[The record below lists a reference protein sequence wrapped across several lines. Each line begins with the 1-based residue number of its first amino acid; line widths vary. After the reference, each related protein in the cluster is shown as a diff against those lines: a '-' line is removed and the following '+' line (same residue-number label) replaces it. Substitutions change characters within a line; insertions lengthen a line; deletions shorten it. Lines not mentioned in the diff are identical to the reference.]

1 VLSDRATRRRLVV
14 FAVLIGLCLVLL
26 VVSGSAPV
34 REFRRGI
41 QFAVSPMQDTLADGT
56 RSVTAVLGA
65 FSEVDTLRRENDE
78 LRFSVERLEDEIAS
92 LETVMDENKSL
103 ARMLDVKRSLDHET
117 VAAEVTS
124 YSSTQFE
131 RLVTLDRGSEA
142 GIVARAP
149 VLSEGGALAGRV
161 LDVGQGWAEVMLL
174 SDPRMNVAGL
184 DSRTKATGDVSGRLD
199 SPLEMTAIQ
208 RTDQV
213 DDADKIVTLGA
224 VVGRRFRSPYPKGL
238 LIGRVL
244 AVREEPGE
252 ILKTA
257 LVQPAADLEHLQRV
271 LVITDHVQPRQ
282 RSDQPEDETGQD
294 ETAGDEESLDA

>member
-1 VLSDRATRRRLVV
+1 MLRDRATRRHLFVLVV
-14 FAVLIGLCLVLL
+14 LVGLCLVML
-26 VVSGSAPV
+26 VVSGSAPI

-56 RSVTAVLGA
+56 RSVTAVIGA
-65 FSEVDTLRRENDE
+65 FSEIDSLRRENDE
-78 LRFSVERLEDEIAS
+78 LRFNVERLEDQIAS
-92 LETVMDENKSL
+92 LETVMDENTSL
-103 ARMLDVKRSLDHET
+103 AKLLGVKKSLDHKT
-117 VAAEVTS
+117 VAAGVTS

-131 RLVTLDRGSEA
+131 RVVTLDKGEEA

-149 VLSEGGALAGRV
+149 VLSEGGALAGRII
-161 LDVGQGWAEVMLL
+161 DVGQGWAEVMLL
-174 SDPRMNVAGL
+174 SDPRMTVAGL
-184 DSRTKATGDVSGRLD
+184 DSRTAATGDVSGRLD

-213 DDADKIVTLGA
+213 EVTDRIVTLGA
-224 VVGRRFRSPYPKGL
+224 SVGRRFRSPYPKGL

-244 AVREEPGE
+244 DVRAEPGE

-271 LVITDHVQPRQ
+271 LVITDHEIPPQKGDDPSPDEVV
-282 RSDQPEDETGQD
+282 EDT
-294 ETAGDEESLDA
+294 

>member
-1 VLSDRATRRRLVV
+1 MLSDRATRRRLFV
-14 FAVLIGLCLVLL
+14 FVILVGLCLVML

-41 QFAVSPMQDTLADGT
+41 HFAFSPMQDTLADGT

-65 FSEVDTLRRENDE
+65 FSEVDSLRRENDE
-78 LRFSVERLEDEIAS
+78 LRFDVERLEDQIAT
-92 LETVMDENKSL
+92 LETVADDNKSL
-103 ARMLDVKRSLDHET
+103 TKMLGIKRSLDHET

-131 RLVTLDRGSEA
+131 RLVTLDRGVEA

-161 LDVGQGWAEVMLL
+161 YDVGQGWAEVMLL

-199 SPLEMTAIQ
+199 SPLEMAAIQ

-213 DDADKIVTLGA
+213 DDTDKIVTLGA
-224 VVGRRFRSPYPKGL
+224 RVGKRFRSPYPKGL

-244 AVREEPGE
+244 DVREEPGE

-271 LVITDHVQPRQ
+271 LVITDHVLPRQ
-282 RSDQPEDETGQD
+282 KGDDPLDEDDAQD
-294 ETAGDEESLDA
+294 S